1 MKQEF
6 LNFRLIWKSK
16 GSDLKQWL
24 YYNVLLGLLP
34 VWLSWL
40 PLLLGWRLVKF
51 VDPLCNGSALIFAA
65 TLTAASIAFFA
76 EESKRDLKETNRF
89 LWNWLLI
96 ILIFS
101 SASYAVIIGFTEFA
115 PTILSLR
122 INGLLSLVMLV
133 AACALNLHLAAVRLA
148 YSDND
153 LFAQLLKS
161 QSAELAAK
169 AATTTKE
176 DGINL

>member
-1 MKQEF
+1 MKLEF
-6 LNFRLIWKSK
+6 QNFRLIWKSK
-16 GSDLKQWL
+16 RSDLKQWI

-34 VWLSWL
+34 IWLSWL
-40 PLLLGWRLVKF
+40 PLVLGWRFGKF

-76 EESKRDLKETNRF
+76 EESKRDLKETKRF

-101 SASYAVIIGFTEFA
+101 SASYAVIIALTEFA
-115 PTILSLR
+115 PTVLSLR
-122 INGLLSLVMLV
+122 INGLLSFVVLV
-133 AACALNLHLAAVRLA
+133 AACVLNLHLAAVRLA

-153 LFAQLLKS
+153 LFAELLKA
-161 QSAELAAK
+161 QSAELSAK
-169 AATTTKE
+169 AAATTKV
-176 DGINL
+176 DKINL